1 MNLLE
6 HSPDLV
12 MSTVYLHMKEKR
24 ASWNINNIPVAD
36 VLAFY
41 SGVTISF
48 FPLFLSLSPAV
59 HQHAIRKEK
68 CMLPHTLRYFI
79 HMDAYF
85 YEQLH

>member
-12 MSTVYLHMKEKR
+12 MSIVYLHMKEKK
-24 ASWNINNIPVAD
+24 ASGNINNIPVAA

-48 FPLFLSLSPAV
+48 
-59 HQHAIRKEK
+59 
-68 CMLPHTLRYFI
+68 LPIISFFVACSAPTCH
-79 HMDAYF
+79 
-85 YEQLH
+85 

>member
-12 MSTVYLHMKEKR
+12 MSIVYLHKKEKK
-24 ASWNINNIPVAD
+24 ASGNINNIPVAD

-48 FPLFLSLSPAV
+48 
-59 HQHAIRKEK
+59 
-68 CMLPHTLRYFI
+68 LPIISFFVACSAPTCH
-79 HMDAYF
+79 
-85 YEQLH
+85 